1 MREDATAMELP
12 AWWARRR
19 FGLLV
24 HAGTASVPAWAPI
37 GQHADRYRSHRSGDP
52 DTPSGDRQPLVETIA
67 HHRDRWAH
75 VVDDDGFLPLLEF
88 GEFDADA
95 WASLARDTGTGYL
108 VMTARGDDGL
118 CWWDAPGPARTTI
131 TAGPRR
137 NVLAEMSAACE
148 RADLVLGAWCS
159 TQPGVDGDGSAERHA
174 SDIVERYG
182 VLFLCSDGRGPIAA
196 ELSAAP
202 ADLVLDVGWGGDVEV
217 HEDRIPEVPPDRPWE
232 FRRGLGSGFGFNR
245 AEQPDHLLSAAAI
258 VATLTEVVA
267 KGGHLLLAVGADAQG
282 RIPEPHAERCRAA
295 GGWIRRH
302 RDLIDRAEPWTVW
315 GDAECRY
322 LVVDGALHA
331 VDVSGQGRFAGL
343 GTVGVER
350 VETLDGVP
358 VDFDHDRRTGVSL
371 RRPPR
376 RSQRL
381 PQVYRIVVRPEAE
394 PAAQLFSDPPPLPI
408 RLHELVVGAHHGSI
422 VQLGEGAHAGPVDVP
437 DGVVVRGLGPDR
449 TVVELAAGGSV
460 RLGVA
465 GRLEH
470 CTVRAADPSDDDAVL
485 VRFDGAGAAMLGCR
499 VDGVVDVAAVD
510 ARIVSCHLF
519 GVVASSTDDRRVD
532 HLTVT
537 RSVFDP
543 TRRNW
548 SVEIDGGSGHLVE
561 SCDFIG
567 STGAVLLRNTVGT
580 VVRGNRSRS
589 RWWGVRLVDTQ
600 GTTVVGN
607 AFEGMTRAVDVTA
620 GTGVEVSG
628 NVASGGD
635 SGCVVRDG
643 AADVVVAG
651 NRWERTRI
659 GLLTWGASEVR
670 HHGNTCIELGDPDGA
685 HVDGP

>member
-1 MREDATAMELP
+1 MELP

-37 GQHADRYRSHRSGDP
+37 GQPADRYREHRTGRSDGPSGDP
-52 DTPSGDRQPLVETIA
+52 EPLVETIA

-75 VVDDDGFLPLLEF
+75 VGDDDGFLPLLEF
-88 GEFDADA
+88 GEFDAEA
-95 WASLARDTGTGYL
+95 WASLARDAGTGYL
-108 VMTARGDDGL
+108 VMTARGRDGL
-118 CWWDAPGPARTTI
+118 CWWDAPGAARTTL
-131 TAGPRR
+131 TDGPRR
-137 NVLAEMSAACE
+137 DVLAEMSAACE
-148 RADLVLGAWCS
+148 RADLVLGAWCA
-159 TQPGVDGDGSAERHA
+159 TNPGTDGIAEGQA
-174 SDIVERYG
+174 LDLIERYG
-182 VLFLCSDGRGPIAA
+182 VLFLCGDDPGDAGDGGGWRDVA
-196 ELSAAP
+196 

-217 HEDRIPEVPPDRPWE
+217 HEDRIPEVPPCRPWE

-302 RDLIDRAEPWTVW
+302 RDLIDHAEPWTVW
-315 GDAECRY
+315 GDGECRY
-322 LVVDGALHA
+322 LVVDGTLHA

-343 GTVGVER
+343 GNVGVER

-358 VDFDHDRRTGVSL
+358 VDFDHDRRTGLSL

-381 PQVYRIVVRPEAE
+381 PQVYRILVRPEAE
-394 PAAQLFSDPPPLPI
+394 PAAQLFSDTPPVPF
-408 RLHELVVGAHHGSI
+408 RLDELVVGARHGSI

-449 TVVELAAGGSV
+449 TIVELTAGQAV

-465 GRLEH
+465 SRFEH
-470 CTVRAADPSDDDAVL
+470 CTVRTAAASGDGTVL
-485 VRFDGAGAAMLGCR
+485 VRIDGAGAAMLGCR
-499 VDGVVDVAAVD
+499 VDGIVDVSSVD
-510 ARIVSCHLF
+510 ARIVSCHLL
-519 GVVASSTDDRRVD
+519 GVTASSTDDRPVD
-532 HLTVT
+532 HVTVT
-537 RSVFDP
+537 RSVFEP
-543 TRRNW
+543 TSGDW

-567 STGAVLLRNTVGT
+567 STGAVLLRNTVAT

-607 AFEGMTRAVDVTA
+607 AFERMTRAVDVAA
-620 GTGVEVSG
+620 GTGVEVTG

-643 AADVVVAG
+643 ATDVVVAG